1 MSDLANYLEL
11 VFVAAPRVLE
21 AAFAVIAA
29 ASVFTAATKTPR
41 DDELLGKV
49 YRVVEILAL
58 NIGRA
63 KDPAPNRIG
72 GRFIAD

>member
-1 MSDLANYLEL
+1 MSEFAAHLEL
-11 VFVAAPRVLE
+11 VFIAIPKILE
-21 AAFAVIAA
+21 AAFALIAA

-41 DDELLGKV
+41 DDELVGKI
-49 YRVVEILAL
+49 YRIVEILAL

-63 KDPAPNRIG
+63 KETAPNRLG